1 MGWLLQSKQLHTY
14 VYIGKDGLAT
24 SVRKSARRWETREEA
39 LIFAINRLHQS
50 HRWRTVY
57 DLNKRKRKADDK

>member
-24 SVRKSARRWETREEA
+24 SVRKSARRWKTREEA
-39 LIFAINRLHQS
+39 LIFAITYVNQN

-57 DLNKRKRKADDK
+57 DFNQPKGKADDK